1 MKDRASCFVPRASR
15 RVVRAVL
22 AAAVVAGCGSAAAA
36 TLTWTGEAGDG
47 KWSTPGNWSPVQA
60 PAKGDSVVF
69 SGDLG
74 AKGASTVDSDFTAES
89 VYSLEIKAD
98 FVGSVTLGRNFWVT
112 RTFDMSAGIR

>member
-1 MKDRASCFVPRASR
+1 MKGIRTLACAVALLCAFSVP
-15 RVVRAVL
+15 
-22 AAAVVAGCGSAAAA
+22 AA

>member
-1 MKDRASCFVPRASR
+1 MKDRVLCFVPRAFCM
-15 RVVRAVL
+15 AVI
-22 AAAVVAGCGSAAAA
+22 AVGCGSAWAA

-98 FVGSVTLGRNFWVT
+98 FAGSVTLGRNFWVT
-112 RTFDMSAGIR
+112 RTFDMSVSIR